1 MTIFKYLLTLW
12 IMFMFLACSSAN
24 IKDDSSLS
32 SESIFHTTLHQQRT
46 INIEKKEDNN
56 D

>member
-1 MTIFKYLLTLW
+1 MTIFKYLLILW
-12 IMFMFLACSSAN
+12 IMFIFLACSSAN
-24 IKDDSSLS
+24 VKDDNSLS
-32 SESIFHTTLHQQRT
+32 SDPIFSITLHQQRT